1 MSNSVVHVVARFE
14 VQSGHVDEFIAQAR
28 RTLVE
33 PTQGEPGCIRY
44 ELCQDTEKPTGF
56 AMLESWESE
65 DALGVHL
72 AQASL
77 QAVVAA
83 LAPMASGA
91 PTVQRFRGV

>member
-1 MSNSVVHVVARFE
+1 M
-14 VQSGHVDEFIAQAR
+14 
-28 RTLVE
+28 
-33 PTQGEPGCIRY
+33 
-44 ELCQDTEKPTGF
+44 CQDTEEPTGF

-77 QAVVAA
+77 QAAVAA

-91 PTVQRFRGV
+91 PTVHRFRGV